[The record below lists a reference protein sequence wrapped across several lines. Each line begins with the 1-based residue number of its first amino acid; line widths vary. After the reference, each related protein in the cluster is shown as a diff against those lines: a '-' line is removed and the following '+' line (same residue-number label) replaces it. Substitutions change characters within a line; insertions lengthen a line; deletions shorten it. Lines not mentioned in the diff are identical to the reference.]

1 MGDMPG
7 NTAKG
12 PVLHYLDRLSR
23 KPDAKDRLK
32 VLLGELRTILPGT
45 HTPGASSTAN
55 LAETLKTH
63 LFDPF
68 GDYSCTQRATDHL
81 ANDWFGHNGAANAMW
96 HEHQPMEPIFCQG
109 LITTL
114 EEAIYQGGAQE
125 KGERLQ
131 SLPINSLWICA
142 GGHYEVTVSQNL
154 DQVTLLI
161 LTPGPEKRGFGLK
174 TPPTV
179 PGYEPHALRVVK
191 RRFFM
196 DGQAVGDN
204 YEGGTIEEVKED
216 QTRGPN
222 SKILVIRLTGSHSA
236 QMSV

>member
-23 KPDAKDRLK
+23 KSDAKDRFK
-32 VLLGELRTILPGT
+32 VLLDELRTILPGT
-45 HTPGASSTAN
+45 HRPDACSTAN

-68 GDYSCTQRATDHL
+68 GDYPLTQKAADHL
-81 ANDWFGHNGAANAMW
+81 ANDWFGRNGAANAMW

-109 LITTL
+109 LITAL

-125 KGERLQ
+125 NGERPQ
-131 SLPINSLWICA
+131 SLPLNSLWVCV
-142 GGHYEVTVSQNL
+142 GGHYEVTVSRNL
-154 DQVTLLI
+154 DQITFLI

-174 TPPTV
+174 TPPTA
-179 PGYEPHALRVVK
+179 PGYEPHALKVVK

-196 DGQAVGDN
+196 GGQDIGDK
-204 YEGGTIEEVKED
+204 YEGGTIEEVQED

-222 SKILVIRLTGSHSA
+222 SKILVIRITGSHRA
-236 QMSV
+236 QTSV